1 MADRPWH
8 RSLIKS
14 GVRLFLGGS
23 RAHVQDWFPGLSI
36 IRSQNVSE
44 VLYRGA
50 KVASLAGMDRLRE
63 RCGGAVYIVGSGPSI
78 RDCDLRGLEFRSAIL
93 LNGAIGLSGDRIAE
107 PLAIAVEDER
117 FVWRHLDMLREKVA
131 PGSLC
136 LFSVAV
142 LRALCEID
150 KSWLADKTIILID
163 DIRKPYGARRRSV
176 DDLKK
181 LQYVRLNTEGSAG
194 FSLSPDRGVFLG
206 GSVAVSALQFA
217 LYCAKQQVGFLGID
231 ISNAG
236 EPRFYE
242 TPSDMAF
249 SGIARAEARII
260 EHLVLARQI
269 AAERGV
275 SFVNYSRISALL
287 KYDFGYDDRFAL
299 KPRA

>member
-36 IRSQNVSE
+36 VRSQNVSE

-63 RCGGAVYIVGSGPSI
+63 RCGDAIYIVGSGPSI
-78 RDCDLRGLEFRSAIL
+78 RDCDLSGLEFRSAIL
-93 LNGAIGLSGDRIAE
+93 LNGAIGLSGDRIGE

-249 SGIARAEARII
+249 SGIARAESRII